1 MQRTNLTLQA
11 GESKPPLPRHYVSTR
26 PPTVS
31 LESFTTLAN
40 VGEQGPRK
48 YSQYMPGRRMSE
60 NSGTARRPWRISFH
74 DKRLSRRHYLPP
86 QLSRAVSSKIKKKV
100 TQICFMHELLVF
112 LYAALQQSNPHGRLI
127 RLSHGH
133 ATQPLELYN

>member
-86 QLSRAVSSKIKKKV
+86 QLSRAVSSKIKKKSLKFV
-100 TQICFMHELLVF
+100 SCMNYWCSFMLHYNNRTRTGG
-112 LYAALQQSNPHGRLI
+112 LYACHTGMLHSP
-127 RLSHGH
+127 
-133 ATQPLELYN
+133 